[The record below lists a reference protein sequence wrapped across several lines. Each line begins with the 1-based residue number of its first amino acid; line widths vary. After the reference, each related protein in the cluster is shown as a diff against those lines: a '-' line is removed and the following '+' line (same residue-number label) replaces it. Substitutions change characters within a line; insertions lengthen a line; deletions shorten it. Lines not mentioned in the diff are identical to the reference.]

1 MRSTAVAEPGGF
13 GMDNQLPRL
22 SDAGHY
28 PTEIVMTN
36 PYQTSFPI
44 PEPIAGRPR
53 LVLLATTLACLAL
66 ASTWIDLFDLFRNY
80 FRSNTTVHIHD
91 SHVLILLFLSLSLFC
106 LWSEWF
112 GSTRLRSC
120 VDFALAPLVLLTF
133 VGLYRMF
140 ERHVDLQELADNPS
154 LTLGWLIFFVVW
166 LYAAASFRHRFKTA
180 NNQTV
185 NVRTGKV

>member
-1 MRSTAVAEPGGF
+1 MNMSRNRPVGSLRSATPTPG
-13 GMDNQLPRL
+13 RVI
-22 SDAGHY
+22 AGRS

-36 PYQTSFPI
+36 PYHPSYPV

-53 LVLLATTLACLAL
+53 LVLLATTLMCLAI

-106 LWSEWF
+106 LWSEWC

-140 ERHVDLQELADNPS
+140 ENTVDLQELADTPR
-154 LTLGWLIFFVVW
+154 LALGWLAFFVIW

-180 NNQTV
+180 DNQTV
-185 NVRTGKV
+185 NVRTDKV